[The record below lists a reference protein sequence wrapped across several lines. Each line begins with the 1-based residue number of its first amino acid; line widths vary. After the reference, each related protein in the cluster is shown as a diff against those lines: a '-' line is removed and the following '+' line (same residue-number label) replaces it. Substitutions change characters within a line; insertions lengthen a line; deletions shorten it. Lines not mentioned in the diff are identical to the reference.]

1 MNMNTNMNENG
12 RKKRDLEITRKR
24 DILNQFSNT
33 TLNLN
38 FTPEMLE
45 NFYEAF
51 NECKNDFGA
60 MEVKCEE
67 EIVLL
72 SWKNMRNILRHGDN
86 DVFCVDPNLASNPLT
101 SFTSDYIR

>member
-1 MNMNTNMNENG
+1 MNTNMNENG
-12 RKKRDLEITRKR
+12 RKKRDLEISRKSQ
-24 DILNQFSNT
+24 ILNKFSNT
-33 TLNLN
+33 TLSLD
-38 FTPEMLE
+38 FSPEMLE

-51 NECKNDFGA
+51 NECKNDFGS

-72 SWKNMRNILRHGDN
+72 SWKNMRNILRHDN
-86 DVFCVDPNLASNPLT
+86 DDVFCFDPNLASNPLT

>member
-1 MNMNTNMNENG
+1 MNTNMNENG
-12 RKKRDLEITRKR
+12 RKKRDLEISRKSQ
-24 DILNQFSNT
+24 ILSKFSNT
-33 TLNLN
+33 TLSLD
-38 FTPEMLE
+38 FSPEMLE

-51 NECKNDFGA
+51 NECKNDFGS

-72 SWKNMRNILRHGDN
+72 SWKNMRNILLLEDN
-86 DVFCVDPNLASNPLT
+86 CANQNLATNSLT